1 MSPMWLVSTTDSCE
15 SLVELTQIVDPD
27 VLD

>member
-1 MSPMWLVSTTDSCE
+1 MSPMWLVSTSDSFE
-15 SLVELTQIVDPD
+15 SLVELTQIGDPD